1 MTYLKNALLLA
12 ALSLTVAACA
22 IPQGSPSRGIE
33 SPDGSDGS
41 FDNDTDWAALPTAAI
56 SAS

>member
-12 ALSLTVAACA
+12 VLSVTVAACA
-22 IPQGSPSRGIE
+22 IPQGSPSHGIE

-41 FDNDTDWAALPTAAI
+41 FDNDTDWAALPTVMI
-56 SAS
+56 SVS